1 MTNQN
6 IVDNVR
12 DYFDSNFPEEIPLD
26 QAYLHM
32 GVFMGWVIKND
43 FYSDDYE
50 DEYGAQI
57 IHFVNSEISP
67 IILAASLDGIIDYSL
82 FRETLKPFVRSYY
95 GGGQYIEDYKKTLLG
110 ELDTMFHVK
119 DSWENFEIMKSV
131 ISDRYKKWLTS

>member
-1 MTNQN
+1 MNSN

-12 DYFDSNFPEEIPLD
+12 NYFGSSFPDEVALD

-57 IHFVNSEISP
+57 IHFMNNEISP
-67 IILAASLDGIIDYSL
+67 IILAETLDGIIDYSL
-82 FRETLKPFVRSYY
+82 FRETLKPFVRTYY
-95 GGGQYIEDYKKTLLG
+95 GGGQYLADYQHTLSDGLNS
-110 ELDTMFHVK
+110 MFHVK
-119 DSWENFEIMKSV
+119 DSWENFDAMKSV
-131 ISDRYKKWLTS
+131 ISDRYQDWLSS